1 MMTMTTIMGRKK
13 TMRKKEE
20 ESNKAEGED
29 DEDYTPLSDVEKDE
43 TFHHTDEIKT
53 ARNEALIPT
62 GRLRDLLSNCH
73 TRFLCQN
80 QVLIVLMTQ
89 DQLFHTYGPKVFT
102 GNQMHLPKFL

>member
-13 TMRKKEE
+13 TMRKKKKRVT
-20 ESNKAEGED
+20 SLKAKMMKT
-29 DEDYTPLSDVEKDE
+29 TPLSDVEKDK
-43 TFHHTDEIKT
+43 TFHHADEIKT

-62 GRLRDLLSNCH
+62 GRLRDLLNNCH
-73 TRFLCQN
+73 THFLCQN

-102 GNQMHLPKFL
+102 DNQMHLPKFL